1 MVQIL
6 HGLDSTGAWSS
17 SPRQKAKTQIRCD
30 RLIAAC
36 CRCFGKQDRFCLSDE
51 KCSGGRQ
58 TGLGDSEGRESARWR
73 RRAVQNENETAKC
86 LTVWCDLL
94 QIDFCKLAPFVRE
107 MEG

>member
-17 SPRQKAKTQIRCD
+17 PRKKAQTQMRCD

-36 CRCFGKQDRFCLSDE
+36 CRCFGKQDRLCLSDE

-58 TGLGDSEGRESARWR
+58 TGLGDSEGRDSARLR
-73 RRAVQNENETAKC
+73 RREVPDENETAKC
-86 LTVWCDLL
+86 LTVCCDLL
-94 QIDFCKLAPFVRE
+94 QIDFCKLALFFRE